1 MTVLDRLPAT
11 VAVFE
16 HIDSF
21 DEPELAA
28 AAFLARC
35 NGRTLDAYRHDLR
48 TYFQWAT
55 DVGLGVLDATRPHIE
70 LYRKNLESRGRGG
83 FDDRPATH
91 DRVRLLPVR
100 KHRRPHRQEPGPIC
114 ASSPRPSERATRPG
128 PHPTRHRGP
137 GALRHRPRLLL
148 TAAVR
153 QSPRSPNAAR

>member
-1 MTVLDRLPAT
+1 MTALDRLSLT
-11 VAVFE
+11 
-16 HIDSF
+16 IDSF
-21 DEPELAA
+21 DPADSFDEAELVA
-28 AAFLARC
+28 AAFLARY

-70 LYRKNLESRGRGG
+70 LYRKNLESGGRGG
-83 FDDRPATH
+83 FDDRPAPH

-100 KHRRPHRQEPGPIC
+100 ALRRPHRQEPGPIC
-114 ASSPRPSERATRPG
+114 ASSPRPSQRATRPG

-153 QSPRSPNAAR
+153 QSPRSPNAA